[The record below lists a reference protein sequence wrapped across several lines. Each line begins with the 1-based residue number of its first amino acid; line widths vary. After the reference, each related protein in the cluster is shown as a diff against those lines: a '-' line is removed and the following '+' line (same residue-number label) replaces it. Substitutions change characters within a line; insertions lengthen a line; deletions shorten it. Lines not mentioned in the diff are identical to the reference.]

1 METYLM
7 YPLHQ
12 NLKSEIT
19 YSSLV
24 SQSKMYSTHRLK
36 PNKST
41 VETMYETKQSSNP
54 NTTKPTMVEPKKG
67 NLFQTAFSSLTNLLV
82 DQLVKVPASLINNL
96 SNVNNTLSVTIVP
109 NEGIISHE
117 FFKSL
122 TSNKDNFNDSVYI
135 QRKQDKEPPIDFVD
149 AIRLN
154 NKVHFP
160 KDEFLRITN
169 QDSKFPVLDDFD
181 LCLDTEP
188 MFLYEKPFD
197 NKEIITNQTLEKE
210 KSESNKGTVKDKV
223 ISKDE
228 IIFQDKPISPEDMQI
243 SDSSLK
249 ESTEEKSPSTTN
261 LFFNMLKRVVN
272 GVTEHFRPISPGS
285 EGCIN
290 VYQTTK
296 TRRKPNCV
304 SSGRGRGRGKS
315 QLRRNG
321 VSQTRHR
328 KERCKH
334 AICSDIQDDFDT
346 WEEFEA
352 YTIPLS
358 CLGEN
363 EELENMA
370 EVKGPSYSLSFEL
383 IDIIPTK
390 TNKERKNV
398 GVKTESFSMQV
409 KYVPECSLDERE
421 ANCTIDKTAC
431 RTRLISEVSVDSE
444 DSYIVFDTGCDSDF
458 DDFNSSDEEDASE
471 SETESESESEP
482 DDTPAHKVRFNLN
495 PTIHKMVKWDFA
507 YRAARLGPWET
518 MARDRERFRGRI
530 NHVGRVIEPVL
541 ATDFRTK
548 IWNERF
554 ATDESSQR
562 HLSAQ

>member
-1 METYLM
+1 MLNMETYLM
-7 YPLHQ
+7 YPLHL
-12 NLKSEIT
+12 NSKSEIT
-19 YSSLV
+19 YSPLV

-36 PNKST
+36 PTKST
-41 VETMYETKQSSNP
+41 LETMYETKQSSNL
-54 NTTKPTMVEPKKG
+54 NATKPTMMEPKKG

-82 DQLVKVPASLINNL
+82 DQLVKVPASLINNF

-109 NEGIISHE
+109 NEGIISQE
-117 FFKSL
+117 FFKTL
-122 TSNKDNFNDSVYI
+122 TSKKDNFNDNVYI
-135 QRKQDKEPPIDFVD
+135 QSKQNKEPPIDFVD
-149 AIRLN
+149 AIRLK
-154 NKVHFP
+154 NKVHIP

-169 QDSKFPVLDDFD
+169 HDSKFPVLDDFD

-210 KSESNKGTVKDKV
+210 ESESNKSTFKDKV

-228 IIFQDKPISPEDMQI
+228 IISEDKLISPDDMQI
-243 SDSSLK
+243 PNSSLK

-261 LFFNMLKRVVN
+261 LFSNMWKKVVN
-272 GVTEHFRPISPGS
+272 GVTDHFRPISPVS
-285 EGCIN
+285 EGCIKI
-290 VYQTTK
+290 YQTTK

-334 AICSDIQDDFDT
+334 GICSDIQDDFDT

-358 CLGEN
+358 CLGES
-363 EELENMA
+363 EDLENMV

-383 IDIIPTK
+383 IDIKPKK
-390 TNKERKNV
+390 TNKERKNIH
-398 GVKTESFSMQV
+398 VKSESFSMQV
-409 KYVPECSLDERE
+409 KYVPECSLEERQ

-431 RTRLISEVSVDSE
+431 RPRLISEVSVDSE
-444 DSYIVFDTGCDSDF
+444 DSYIVFDTGCVSDF
-458 DDFNSSDEEDASE
+458 DDFNNFNCSDEEDTSETE
-471 SETESESESEP
+471 SETESESET
-482 DDTPAHKVRFNLN
+482 DDTPAHKVCIFLFELKCR
-495 PTIHKMVKWDFA
+495 
-507 YRAARLGPWET
+507 
-518 MARDRERFRGRI
+518 
-530 NHVGRVIEPVL
+530 
-541 ATDFRTK
+541 
-548 IWNERF
+548 
-554 ATDESSQR
+554 
-562 HLSAQ
+562 